1 MRVAAAPSAAKK
13 LGTSEGKAYCA
24 TSPVTAMPTNAP
36 NHAHTALCTGAG
48 HGELRRAK
56 IR

>member
-13 LGTSEGKAYCA
+13 LGTFEGKAWA